1 MKQKETLRVAK
12 VLSFQ
17 HAALLLLAYFCLPP
31 PVAVFHALSV
41 FFVHESQWREERSDG
56 ECGPAVL
63 TPPHAHHTLSLYCST
78 PVAPSFPLPLSLFL
92 CRSSSVPLPLSPS
105 LSPSPPPLPPS
116 LSLALP
122 HPTPCHPTGL
132 TPLRRQLPFPSR
144 FGLPAARAQ
153 RWIQRRQLF
162 NARRLGR
169 DAATFWRERAKS
181 CEFHSSFSFPFP
193 KRLQYS
199 TVLYCTVGSSLP
211 LPETYAPR

>member
-41 FFVHESQWREERSDG
+41 LFVHESQWREERSDG

-92 CRSSSVPLPLSPS
+92 CRSSFVALPLSLFLCAS
-105 LSPSPPPLPPS
+105 S
-116 LSLALP
+116 SLALP
-122 HPTPCHPTGL
+122 
-132 TPLRRQLPFPSR
+132 
-144 FGLPAARAQ
+144 
-153 RWIQRRQLF
+153 
-162 NARRLGR
+162 
-169 DAATFWRERAKS
+169 
-181 CEFHSSFSFPFP
+181 
-193 KRLQYS
+193 
-199 TVLYCTVGSSLP
+199 LP
-211 LPETYAPR
+211 LPPPPPALSVSRSPPPHPMPPNRTHPFTPPTAFSLAIRAPCGQSTEVDTAAATVQRTQVREGRSDVLARASKVL